1 MASVSELKKQVLFED
16 ISNPELEKLGKVI
29 KELSLKKDDFLFKE
43 GDDTKGIYM
52 IRSGKIEI
60 TKVTPD
66 GWKQTLA
73 VLKEGHFFGELSILE
88 NRKHEANAVAAEKT
102 ELLKLAKDDFEKMEK
117 EEQYLA
123 FQIIKKL
130 ALVMSKNLRRMNEK
144 FLKALINY

>member
-1 MASVSELKKQVLFED
+1 MVSVSELKKQVLFED
-16 ISNPELEKLGKVI
+16 ISNPDLEKLSKVI
-29 KELSLKKDDFLFKE
+29 KEMSLKKDDFLFKE

-88 NRKHEANAVAAEKT
+88 NRKHEANAVATEKT

-117 EEQYLA
+117 EEQSLA